1 MEKFRSKLLN
11 LPILTQQIR
20 QEEEK
25 MIPKDPVILL
35 SYVNTQL
42 RDYYESLE
50 ALCSCRGM
58 KKKELIE
65 KLSSIDYYYDEKTHQ
80 FI

>member
-1 MEKFRSKLLN
+1 
-11 LPILTQQIR
+11 
-20 QEEEK
+20 

-42 RDYYESLE
+42 RDYYDSLE

-58 KKKELIE
+58 KKDWLVETLGK
-65 KLSSIDYYYDEKTHQ
+65 IDYYYDEKQ
-80 FI
+80 NQLI